1 MAENSHYPW
10 FTASICLQSD
20 FFSRAPVI
28 LMPRQRPF
36 SKLGN
41 RRRRHIGGIL
51 PMIVIGEH

>member
-51 PMIVIGEH
+51 PMIAIG